1 MNDPTSHP
9 RVADDWLADRILV
22 NAVGS
27 AAPSGLF
34 LFWPHGR
41 AGARLRRQSLRQA
54 LEAKGARA
62 IYANL
67 ANPTAEQ
74 KDPGSIIS
82 QAIGQE
88 LHRHYAHLPP
98 RALDAGHRANFFPDS
113 VGVGREVSL
122 TDSLVALSR
131 LLNVTIVLIIDE
143 ARFVMTTENASAT
156 MHALK
161 AARDELNSSKHSGL
175 RIVFM
180 DWDKESLMHLCGSW
194 DQPFYGAPMIEM
206 PDFR

>member
-1 MNDPTSHP
+1 MSETHP
-9 RVADDWLADRILV
+9 CPKAADDFLADRILLS
-22 NAVGS
+22 AIGS
-27 AAPSGLF
+27 ATPSGLF
-34 LFWPHGR
+34 LVCPHAEGGLK
-41 AGARLRRQSLRQA
+41 AIEQRLRRA
-54 LEAKGARA
+54 LEIKGAWVVC
-62 IYANL
+62 ANL
-67 ANPTAEQ
+67 ADEQ
-74 KDPGSIIS
+74 QDPGSIIS
-82 QAIGQE
+82 KAIGVE
-88 LHRHYAHLPP
+88 VHRHYARLSPGT
-98 RALDAGHRANFFPDS
+98 LDAGHLADFSPES

-122 TDSLVALSR
+122 TDALVALSI
-131 LLNVTIVLIIDE
+131 LLKVTIVLIIDE

-180 DWDKESLMHLCGSW
+180 DWDKQSLMHLCGNW